1 MADQVNINDIDLTTR
16 AFNLLCKLSEN
27 GGLTPAENL
36 ELLQI
41 QKKMAASEIV
51 PLLQSGLESLGER
64 IDSITEVLASRID
77 AQDAK
82 IDAQNSKIDAQNSK
96 IEAMNTKIE
105 AMNTKIE
112 AVNTKQ
118 NILIVVIAIIGSALT
133 IVLSLS

>member
-1 MADQVNINDIDLTTR
+1 MDKQLSINDFDLTTR
-16 AFNLLCKLSEN
+16 AFNLLCKLSKN
-27 GGLTPAENL
+27 GGLTPAENV

-41 QKKMAASEIV
+41 QKKMAAAEII
-51 PLLQSGLESLGER
+51 PLLRSGLESLENR
-64 IDSITEVLASRID
+64 LDSIADVLTSRID

-82 IDAQNSKIDAQNSK
+82 IDAVGNKID
-96 IEAMNTKIE
+96 
-105 AMNTKIE
+105 

>member
-1 MADQVNINDIDLTTR
+1 MAEQVNINDIDLTTR

-51 PLLQSGLESLGER
+51 PLLQSALASLGER

-82 IDAQNSKIDAQNSK
+82 IDAQNNKIDAQNSK
-96 IEAMNTKIE
+96 ID